1 MFCFALPLVTEYGCE
16 KLLTPL
22 LDNLYK
28 LETEGLIIKFENQS
42 FTFKGSLSVIIADN
56 LAAHALGGFFCNFS
70 TVQRFCRHCN
80 FTKDQLQH
88 PETLFDFGVRT
99 TVGYNKNLLSVQDYP
114 QLSATYGIKEPSCF
128 SKLNHFHVVH
138 GFPPDLAHDLFKGFA
153 IDLTTNVV
161 VYFVQEGHLS
171 LRELNDAIEQF
182 DYSESDKK
190 NKPQPFKIKSLNQF
204 KTKET
209 ACEMWNLLRLLPLM
223 CGHQIPTGNDV
234 WMLYTKLLQITER
247 LCAMEF
253 SNGDLLALE
262 TLLREFFQE

>member
-1 MFCFALPLVTEYGCE
+1 M
-16 KLLTPL
+16 
-22 LDNLYK
+22 
-28 LETEGLIIKFENQS
+28 
-42 FTFKGSLSVIIADN
+42 
-56 LAAHALGGFFCNFS
+56 
-70 TVQRFCRHCN
+70 
-80 FTKDQLQH
+80 
-88 PETLFDFGVRT
+88 
-99 TVGYNKNLLSVQDYP
+99 
-114 QLSATYGIKEPSCF
+114 
-128 SKLNHFHVVH
+128 
-138 GFPPDLAHDLFKGFA
+138 AHDLFEGFA

-234 WMLYTKLLQITER
+234 WMLYTKFLQITER

-262 TLLREFFQE
+262 TLLRELFQEYFKFFPEEVVKPKSRFLLHYPYMIKVFGPLVKTLRFEAKHSFFKSSIGLSKNRKNIFQSMAKKHQMFMYLHYQNQNLLSHEEPVATCLKKKQLSHSCLMNKRLF